1 MVLYSDAD
9 AGGESGQC
17 VRHLE
22 IRLVLRELL
31 PSVYYSQGKAYKL
44 KKKITC

>member
-1 MVLYSDAD
+1 MILYSD

-31 PSVYYSQGKAYKL
+31 PSLYYLKGAKAYKL
-44 KKKITC
+44 KEKITC